1 MSCAGMIGLTYN
13 EQLTM
18 TRSEAEE
25 QLTQHVRAHG
35 DAMREDG
42 RNWVIKGS

>member
-25 QLTQHVRAHG
+25 ELTQHVRAHG
-35 DAMREDG
+35 EAVREDG
-42 RNWVIKGS
+42 LNWVIKGS